1 MEEEIMPAAT
11 TNGMT
16 ADKVEALLNEKEAEA
31 CKAAEEE
38 EALAEEGN
46 AMIQYD
52 GQAAAV
58 EEQEE
63 EHEKEVE
70 EEMGEAEYL
79 EDEMPDEECESEGEL
94 TAGADVQTDKGAT
107 ATTEAQETTV
117 ERETE
122 TVTEADVVAEV
133 DAEAADVPA
142 EAEAEAESA
151 VETEAE
157 TEADDKE
164 ATVDDVGEEA
174 EDEAEQEP
182 EEQETVEDEVVEE
195 LVEEAVEAEDEGELI
210 TGDDAQEEQ
219 MNISARSGALAE
231 EVDEVQCRVCTSKDQ
246 LISLFTKT
254 SQGSVPVDMLLLLCP
269 SVSIALKDFM
279 PQFICSTCLQSLNV
293 AIKLR
298 QQLEST
304 EKELRKR
311 LSRSKN
317 KVRRPRGYVVI
328 DAPVSD
334 SASEEDEEEL
344 NDDAEFKVS
353 DVAGSTSADSDSAD
367 TDISEKRRPGRRRG
381 RKKGTK
387 RSAGG
392 NSQDEEHQRKR
403 SLQTS
408 PAASQGPFECDQCD
422 LSFPR
427 KQSYVMHR
435 KMHDAR
441 HEFHCQIC
449 NKKFKVRGAYK
460 THMERHASER
470 AQFRCELCS
479 QVFRLRAEL
488 KRHMALSHDEHG
500 IIYECKRCQLTFLTQ
515 TRLQRHQSTDCN
527 RHSERRVK
535 RQSTEGQP
543 SQGRDLF
550 KSVAPLTTTYWS
562 DSFSD

>member
-38 EALAEEGN
+38 ALAEGN

-52 GQAAAV
+52 GQSAAV
-58 EEQEE
+58 VEPE

-79 EDEMPDEECESEGEL
+79 DDEMPDDDCESEGEV
-94 TAGADVQTDKGAT
+94 TAEADVQTDKGAA
-107 ATTEAQETTV
+107 ATTVAQETTV
-117 ERETE
+117 ERDEAEADTE
-122 TVTEADVVAEV
+122 TVTEAQAKV
-133 DAEAADVPA
+133 DAEAADVPTG
-142 EAEAEAESA
+142 AEAEST

-157 TEADDKE
+157 TEAEDKE
-164 ATVDDVGEEA
+164 AAVDDVGEDA
-174 EDEAEQEP
+174 EDEAEHET
-182 EEQETVEDEVVEE
+182 EETAEDEVVEE
-195 LVEEAVEAEDEGELI
+195 LVEEAEEAEDEGEII

-219 MNISARSGALAE
+219 MNIRSGALAE

-279 PQFICSTCLQSLNV
+279 PQFICSSCLESLNV

-387 RSAGG
+387 RSAGA

-435 KMHDAR
+435 KMHDSR
-441 HEFHCQIC
+441 HEFQCQIC

-460 THMERHASER
+460 THMGRHASER
-470 AQFRCELCS
+470 AQFRCELCGH
-479 QVFRLRAEL
+479 VFRLRAEL

-500 IIYECKRCQLTFLTQ
+500 IIYECKRCQSTFLTQ
-515 TRLQRHQSTDCN
+515 TRLQHHQSTDCN
-527 RHSERRVK
+527 RRSEDRVK
-535 RQSTEGQP
+535 RRSTEGQP

>member
-1 MEEEIMPAAT
+1 MER
-11 TNGMT
+11 
-16 ADKVEALLNEKEAEA
+16 
-31 CKAAEEE
+31 
-38 EALAEEGN
+38 
-46 AMIQYD
+46 
-52 GQAAAV
+52 
-58 EEQEE
+58 
-63 EHEKEVE
+63 EKEVE
-70 EEMGEAEYL
+70 AQDEEMGEAEYL
-79 EDEMPDEECESEGEL
+79 EDEMPGEECENERKV
-94 TAGADVQTDKGAT
+94 GADVKINKEREALTT
-107 ATTEAQETTV
+107 AAQETAYD
-117 ERETE
+117 EEETE
-122 TVTEADVVAEV
+122 AEVEAEAGKDAEADV
-133 DAEAADVPA
+133 EATDSPA
-142 EAEAEAESA
+142 EAEAEETAD
-151 VETEAE
+151 TEAE
-157 TEADDKE
+157 TEAEDNE
-164 ATVDDVGEEA
+164 ATVEDVEAAEEEA
-174 EDEAEQEP
+174 DQEADTADE
-182 EEQETVEDEVVEE
+182 TVEE
-195 LVEEAVEAEDEGELI
+195 LVEEAEEAEDEGELI
-210 TGDDAQEEQ
+210 TGDDAQELRTEQ
-219 MNISARSGALAE
+219 TNISERRAGAQVVE
-231 EVDEVQCRVCTSKDQ
+231 EVDETQCRVCTSKEH
-246 LISLFTKT
+246 LVSLFTKT
-254 SQGSVPVDMLLLLCP
+254 SQGSTPVDMLLLLCP
-269 SVSIALKDFM
+269 SVVIAPKDFM
-279 PQFICSTCLQSLNV
+279 PQFICNSCLESLTV

-304 EKELRKR
+304 EKDLRKR

-367 TDISEKRRPGRRRG
+367 TDISEKRKPGRRRG

-387 RSAGG
+387 RSAGA
-392 NSQDEEHQRKR
+392 NSQDEEHHKKR
-403 SLQTS
+403 SLQIS
-408 PAASQGPFECDQCD
+408 PATTSQGPFECDQCD

-470 AQFRCELCS
+470 AQFRCELCA

-500 IIYECKRCQLTFLTQ
+500 IIYECKRCQRTFLTQ
-515 TRLQRHQSTDCN
+515 TRLQRHQSTNCS
-527 RHSERRVK
+527 RHSEGRVK

-543 SQGRDLF
+543 NQGRDLF

>member
-1 MEEEIMPAAT
+1 MSER
-11 TNGMT
+11 NT
-16 ADKVEALLNEKEAEA
+16 AVKILLNIFQ
-31 CKAAEEE
+31 
-38 EALAEEGN
+38 GN

-58 EEQEE
+58 VEQEE
-63 EHEKEVE
+63 EHDKEEE

-79 EDEMPDEECESEGEL
+79 EDEMPDEECESEAEV
-94 TAGADVQTDKGAT
+94 TAGADVQTDKGAAA
-107 ATTEAQETTV
+107 ATVAQETTV
-117 ERETE
+117 EREAAEAADTE
-122 TVTEADVVAEV
+122 TVTEAAV
-133 DAEAADVPA
+133 DAEAADVPTG
-142 EAEAEAESA
+142 AEAESA

-164 ATVDDVGEEA
+164 AAVDDVGEDA
-174 EDEAEQEP
+174 EDEA
-182 EEQETVEDEVVEE
+182 EQETVEDEVVEE
-195 LVEEAVEAEDEGELI
+195 LIEEEEEAEDEGELI

-219 MNISARSGALAE
+219 MNISGTRSGALAE

-254 SQGSVPVDMLLLLCP
+254 SQGSTPVDMLLLLCP
-269 SVSIALKDFM
+269 NVSIALKDFM
-279 PQFICSTCLQSLNV
+279 PQFICSSCLGSLTA

-387 RSAGG
+387 RSAGA

-408 PAASQGPFECDQCD
+408 PATSQGPFECDQCD

-470 AQFRCELCS
+470 AQFRCELCA

-500 IIYECKRCQLTFLTQ
+500 IIYECKRCQSTFLTQ
-515 TRLQRHQSTDCN
+515 TRLQRHQSTECS
-527 RHSERRVK
+527 RHSEGRVK